1 MQEVTAGG
9 RRELVLLFH
18 FLVFV
23 GETSGQTQMLRK
35 RRRCF
40 GTARRLAKGWR
51 PASVCQLVTWWQ
63 INNRNSLFCFVYFL
77 RQYRNWDVRP
87 GRSLPRKEHAW
98 ILGPENSGHCRRH
111 STQTSPARTE
121 REKHPAQ
128 RQSSLH
134 RQHVRV
140 APLLLLARTHLSL
153 IIQIFDFISLFFL
166 PRVWTHHDQSFLYM
180 LFDYVCGGELFS
192 YLRNAGRFSSST
204 GNVSTIRVGKVTTTT
219 KNEGKFTTTVMNRN
233 ARYPDPMETC
243 IYRPS
248 WINKWKKR
256 PQPARDW
263 SRLSVP
269 LRFFFPFLVLVCIE
283 LRFVCTCSAG
293 SIRSN
298 PIDKSPGWPFQYSG
312 RALVMMC
319 RRVATIS
326 TRSSLSLSLV
336 VLLFAR

>member
-269 LRFFFPFLVLVCIE
+269 LRFFLSFPRTRLHRIAFCVYLQCWLNSFESYWQVARLAVSIF
-283 LRFVCTCSAG
+283 RPRARDDVSTCRHDFYE
-293 SIRSN
+293 I
-298 PIDKSPGWPFQYSG
+298 
-312 RALVMMC
+312 
-319 RRVATIS
+319 
-326 TRSSLSLSLV
+326 LSFSLV

>member
-153 IIQIFDFISLFFL
+153 IIQIFDLISLFFFCPGCGL
-166 PRVWTHHDQSFLYM
+166 ITTNPFSTCCSTTSAVVNSFPTCAM
-180 LFDYVCGGELFS
+180 PD
-192 YLRNAGRFSSST
+192 
-204 GNVSTIRVGKVTTTT
+204 VSAVPQVT
-219 KNEGKFTTTVMNRN
+219 
-233 ARYPDPMETC
+233 C
-243 IYRPS
+243 RPS
-248 WINKWKKR
+248 EWAK
-256 PQPARDW
+256 
-263 SRLSVP
+263 
-269 LRFFFPFLVLVCIE
+269 
-283 LRFVCTCSAG
+283 
-293 SIRSN
+293 
-298 PIDKSPGWPFQYSG
+298 
-312 RALVMMC
+312 
-319 RRVATIS
+319 
-326 TRSSLSLSLV
+326 
-336 VLLFAR
+336 